1 MKGGSAAGEEKG
13 QDASVHGQI
22 PNTKAHEDK
31 LSSFP
36 LFPFSFSLSLSI
48 IRRSKRDKIR
58 KKGRG
63 QVYTQVKSA
72 WNERETEENSR
83 SERLPCRTLGRHGF
97 RKYIYIYIYIYVSI
111 SGVIP
116 HGRRY

>member
-22 PNTKAHEDK
+22 PNTKAHEDTNF
-31 LSSFP
+31 LPF
-36 LFPFSFSLSLSI
+36 LFFHSLSLSLSI

-72 WNERETEENSR
+72 
-83 SERLPCRTLGRHGF
+83 
-97 RKYIYIYIYIYVSI
+97 
-111 SGVIP
+111 
-116 HGRRY
+116 